1 MLVVENLSKS
11 FGRRILWADMSF
23 SARPREMVALV
34 GASGSGK
41 TTLFNCIGAL
51 DRPTGGTI
59 LWDGLDITRANG
71 RQRRLLRKKH
81 LGYVFQNY
89 ALVESATIG
98 QNLNFAVAGPW
109 PWLRRTYTEELE
121 RVGLGG
127 RDREPVYQ
135 LSGGEQQRVALA
147 RIVAKKPGLV
157 LADEP
162 TGALDEANGVLVVSI
177 LRSLAED
184 GATVIIATHNPA
196 VRDACDH
203 RVVLNEGRGT
213 SSTPTDD
220 NSPCPEET

>member
-1 MLVVENLSKS
+1 MLVVDNLSKS
-11 FGRRILWADMSF
+11 FGDRVLWSGVSF
-23 SARPREMVALV
+23 SARPGEMVALV

-41 TTLFNCIGAL
+41 TTLLNSIGAL
-51 DRPTGGTI
+51 DRPTAGTI
-59 LWDGLDITRANG
+59 TWDGIDITHANG
-71 RQRRLLRKKH
+71 RQRRLLRKNH

-147 RIVAKKPGLV
+147 RIIAKKPGLV

-162 TGALDEANGVLVVSI
+162 TGALDEANGNLVVDI
-177 LRSLAED
+177 LRNMAQG
-184 GATVIIATHNPA
+184 GAAVIIATHNPA
-196 VRDACDH
+196 VREACDY
-203 RVVLNEGRGT
+203 RIVLDEGKGAYT
-213 SSTPTDD
+213 TPNDE
-220 NSPCPEET
+220 SHAGSE